1 MPTLNA
7 ASLTTILSATIDV
20 DDAENLI
27 DAAINRI
34 VAHGYA
40 IGNLTGTTPTKSRN
54 VSQAE
59 LGWIQAVAVA
69 LYPAWKNS
77 GSTSTSRSIAG
88 LSMSDS
94 NSNSM
99 GQNASNNPEQLA
111 EQAAQ
116 ALAQNDWA
124 RAII

>member
-7 ASLTTILSATIDV
+7 ASLTGLLSATLDA

-34 VAHGYA
+34 VAHGYP
-40 IGNLTGTTPTKSRN
+40 IGNLTGTALTKSRN

-69 LYPAWKNS
+69 LYPVYQSS
-77 GSTSTSRSIAG
+77 GSTSSSLGIAG
-88 LSMSDS
+88 LSRS
-94 NSNSM
+94 NSYSSNM
-99 GQNASNNPEQLA
+99 GQNSSNNPEQLA